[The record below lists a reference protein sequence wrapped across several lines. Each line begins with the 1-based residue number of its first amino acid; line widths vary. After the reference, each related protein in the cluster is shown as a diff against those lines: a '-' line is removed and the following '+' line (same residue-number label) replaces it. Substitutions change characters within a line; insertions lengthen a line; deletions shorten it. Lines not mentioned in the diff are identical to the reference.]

1 MRRQINAELRFQK
14 NMVPKNVTISE
25 PVTYGEY
32 FKDQEI
38 RDDIFTLINSHN
50 FMDSRIA
57 FMDALPGRYILS
69 CAQMAPGA
77 EELLASLAPYKVPC
91 EKAKEIKI
99 DEFEHELTIIFE
111 KKSDYFDD
119 AYLRKA

>member
-1 MRRQINAELRFQK
+1 MNKISE
-14 NMVPKNVTISE
+14 NMVPKNVKIIE
-25 PVTYGEY
+25 PVTYGDY

-38 RDDIFTLINSHN
+38 RDDIFALINSHN

-57 FMDALPGRYILS
+57 FMDALPDRYIQN

-111 KKSDYFDD
+111 KKSDYFND
-119 AYLRKA
+119 AYLRKE